1 MTFSRAALKLLRS
14 ARTFARTPGLSLA
27 LILTIAFG
35 VGSNA
40 AVYGFV
46 QGLSHPTS
54 AFGLDDR
61 IVSIYNQN
69 ALHEAGPFSQSEYER
84 LRRLPGT
91 FDWVDAAR
99 ITPSEALIGDHTEV
113 VTTAT
118 VAPSLAGALNLRIG
132 NGVVISDR
140 MWQLEF
146 GGRALVS
153 HRDHIRV
160 DNVTYPIVGIA
171 PSGLEGLYR
180 DRPVDVWIRSQDRS
194 PQGPGRQHRNL
205 WVVARLQGNVP
216 ISQAQAAAQ
225 KSLGKTGEIVI
236 VAFRDMTPR
245 TAYVLSRV
253 SVLVTFA
260 AAAVF
265 VIACINVGSLLM
277 ARASRR
283 SHETSLRV
291 ALGASR
297 RELAGELLSDSV
309 VISFAGGAIGTLLAA
324 WTAHIVPIFLFREDA
339 EHLVFAPHLA
349 TIITGSLLCVATT
362 VLFGMMPLAVTV
374 TDRPWEI
381 LRSEGGS
388 PSRANRSLWAGIIIG
403 QITLCCLV
411 FISTVLLQQSLRSAL
426 QSDARDGR
434 GGLIFVTVQALVRP
448 AVDLG
453 YFKEVERQA
462 KSVDG
467 LLPLAWAARLP
478 GYRPGWRFFKLQP
491 PSIPLR
497 DVKMDI
503 EWLTPDALNVLDN
516 RPVAGRLFSFGDQ
529 MSRVGVVNEEAAAEL
544 FGQDTVGRLIQDPV
558 AAPVE
563 IIGVVRRKAT
573 VPSKSQRPTIYYNN
587 AGRSNAAPRIEN
599 ANFRAPVASPMLHV
613 PLDVNIVSS
622 NYFNAFDLS
631 LIAGR
636 RFPETPDQYRVGVIN
651 QEAADLY
658 FGEKPLGT
666 EIIDDQGVRTE
677 IIGVVG
683 SPGLGTFRRPTEPT
697 VYFPMWQDCCPR
709 MALIMNAP
717 NWNGRLLAELRR
729 RVEAVPGRDLAPPTV
744 DTLSAQLTR
753 SALALLRIV
762 QLIASALASVA
773 TILTILGLFSS
784 QSYAEYQRRREL
796 GLLIALGAPRRNIFL
811 SVIAAGLRLT
821 FVGSLIG
828 TSIAFGLL
836 HSLGG
841 DTAVIGLRPLWVWS
855 AGPLVSAVVVL
866 LTSSI
871 PAYRSSRL
879 DPMTVMHGEHSNRA

>member
-1 MTFSRAALKLLRS
+1 MTLSRAALKLLRS
-14 ARTFARTPGLSLA
+14 ARTFARNPGLSLA

-46 QGLSHPTS
+46 QGLTHPTS
-54 AFGLDDR
+54 ALGLDDR
-61 IVSIYNQN
+61 IVSIYNQT
-69 ALHEAGPFSQSEYER
+69 ARHEGGPFSQSEYER
-84 LRRLPGT
+84 LRRLPAT

-99 ITPSEALIGDHTEV
+99 MTPSEVFIGDHTEV
-113 VTTAT
+113 LTTAT
-118 VAPSLAGALNLRIG
+118 VAPSLAGALNLRIR
-132 NGVVISDR
+132 NGVAISDR
-140 MWQLEF
+140 VWQRVF

-153 HRDHIRV
+153 DRNHLRV

-194 PQGPGRQHRNL
+194 PQGPGPQHRNL

-225 KSLGKTGEIVI
+225 KSLGQTGGIVL

-245 TAYVLSRV
+245 AAYVLSRV
-253 SVLVTFA
+253 RVLVTFA
-260 AAAVF
+260 AAAVL

-277 ARASRR
+277 ARASKR
-283 SHETSLRV
+283 SQETSLRV

-297 RELAGELLSDSV
+297 RELAAELLSDSV

-324 WTAHIVPIFLFREDA
+324 WTARIVPIFLFREDA
-339 EHLVFAPHLA
+339 EHLLFAPHLA
-349 TIITGSLLCVATT
+349 TIITGSLLCVTIT
-362 VLFGMMPLAVTV
+362 ILFGMMPLAVTV

-388 PSRANRSLWAGIIIG
+388 ASRASRRLWAGIIIG

-411 FISTVLLQQSLRSAL
+411 FISAVFLQQSLRSAL
-426 QSDARDGR
+426 QPDARDGR
-434 GGLIFVTVQALVRP
+434 GGLIFLTVQALVRP
-448 AVDLG
+448 SDPG

-478 GYRPGWRFFKLQP
+478 GNQPAWRIFKLQP
-491 PSIPLR
+491 PSTQLR
-497 DVKMDI
+497 DVTMDI
-503 EWLTPDALNVLDN
+503 AWFTPDALNVLDN
-516 RPVAGRLFSFGDQ
+516 KPVAGRLFSFRDQ
-529 MSRVGVVNEEAAAEL
+529 MSHVGVVNEEAAAEL
-544 FGQDTVGRLIQDPV
+544 FGQDTVDRLIQDP
-558 AAPVE
+558 AGAPVE

-573 VPSKSQRPTIYYNN
+573 APSKKQRPTIYYNN
-587 AGRSNAAPRIEN
+587 AGRADAAVRIEN

-622 NYFNAFDLS
+622 NYFNALHLP

-636 RFPETPDQYRVGVIN
+636 SFSETPDPFQVGLIN

-666 EIIDDQGVRTE
+666 AIVDDQGVRTE

-683 SPGLGTFRRPTEPT
+683 SPGLGAFRRPTEPT
-697 VYFPMWQDCCPR
+697 VYFPMRQDCCPR

-717 NWNGRLLAELRR
+717 KWNGRLLAELLRK
-729 RVEAVPGRDLAPPTV
+729 VEAVPGRDLAPPTV

-762 QLIASALASVA
+762 QLIASALLSVA
-773 TILTILGLFSS
+773 TILIILGLFSS
-784 QSYAEYQRRREL
+784 QNYAEYQRRREL
-796 GLLIALGAPRRNIFL
+796 GLLIALGAPRRRIFL
-811 SVIAAGLRLT
+811 NVIAAGLRLT
-821 FVGSLIG
+821 FVGSLAG
-828 TSIAFGLL
+828 TLIAFGLL
-836 HSLGG
+836 RSLEGG
-841 DTAVIGLRPLWVWS
+841 TEVIGVRSLWVWLT
-855 AGPLVSAVVVL
+855 GPLISAVVIL

-879 DPMTVMHGEHSNRA
+879 DPRMVMHGEHSNRP